1 MLARIGIVA
10 VALVLLTGGVLASN
24 VHRVEQWAL
33 YTSSGPKYPLRLFL
47 EPFPAKKYCDYDAE
61 QVVRDGGRAECRSR
75 VSYTLDRGPSD
86 RLVWTFISEWNALC
100 GLPRVADD

>member
-1 MLARIGIVA
+1 MRVRIA
-10 VALVLLTGGVLASN
+10 AALVTLVVVTAAVLASR

-47 EPFPAKKYCDYDAE
+47 EPFPAKTYCDYDAK
-61 QVVRDGGRAECRSR
+61 QVERDGGRAECRRR

-86 RLVWTFISEWNALC
+86 RLVWTFISEWAALC
-100 GLPRVADD
+100 GTPKVGS